1 MIFIIGSEP
10 GAPRV
15 ENVRIVGLGSPNERP
30 KFILENT
37 TDRQNL
43 NFVGFYFYLFVYQLL
58 AVFIFVL
65 LKTYPLSK

>member
-1 MIFIIGSEP
+1 LQSPRNVLSGFFNPKHLPWLNIFIVAKIT
-10 GAPRV
+10 
-15 ENVRIVGLGSPNERP
+15 
-30 KFILENT
+30 ILIT

>member
-1 MIFIIGSEP
+1 MQIIYKLKLCMIQYAKSVP
-10 GAPRV
+10 
-15 ENVRIVGLGSPNERP
+15 
-30 KFILENT
+30 ILFRTDRNYIT

>member
-1 MIFIIGSEP
+1 MTPANCLPEFF
-10 GAPRV
+10 
-15 ENVRIVGLGSPNERP
+15 VRNYC
-30 KFILENT
+30 T

>member
-1 MIFIIGSEP
+1 LLFETV
-10 GAPRV
+10 V
-15 ENVRIVGLGSPNERP
+15 EKNVRPTIHSN
-30 KFILENT
+30 IIT

>member
-1 MIFIIGSEP
+1 MLLFYQGHLCIERRCYLFGLIKYYSFYYFI
-10 GAPRV
+10 
-15 ENVRIVGLGSPNERP
+15 
-30 KFILENT
+30 T

>member
-1 MIFIIGSEP
+1 MKYIF
-10 GAPRV
+10 
-15 ENVRIVGLGSPNERP
+15 N
-30 KFILENT
+30 FT

>member
-1 MIFIIGSEP
+1 MTTQELKEI
-10 GAPRV
+10 
-15 ENVRIVGLGSPNERP
+15 
-30 KFILENT
+30 T